1 MAGKKSRK
9 TPDDVDIDMTPMI
22 DVVFQLIIF
31 FMVVT
36 QITTQDNVNLRLP
49 DALAANEEDPQA
61 KKIFTVHIAP
71 ANQSKADDNLPE
83 EFGWFCFGEGQP
95 KSAEEMRG
103 ILAKVAQLVD
113 PAKEYAGFNANN
125 ISENM
130 IYVRC
135 DARCPAGE
143 FARLIEMMVEAKMY
157 KIKVGIMKDTEV
169 TG

>member
-1 MAGKKSRK
+1 MAKRQR
-9 TPDDVDIDMTPMI
+9 TAPMDAELDLTPMI

-36 QITTQDNVNLRLP
+36 QITTQDNVNLQLP
-49 DALAANEEDPQA
+49 DALAANDEDPQA

-71 ANQSKADDNLPE
+71 ANQGKAFEALPDQ
-83 EFGWFCFGEGQP
+83 FGWFCYGESTP
-95 KSAEEMRG
+95 RTAEEMKG
-103 ILAKVAQLVD
+103 ILAKVATLVD
-113 PAKEYAGFNANN
+113 PGKEYTGLNANG

-157 KIKVGIMKDTEV
+157 RIKVGIIKNTDTN
-169 TG
+169 

>member
-1 MAGKKSRK
+1 MARKSK
-9 TPDDVDIDMTPMI
+9 GSGDAAVDMTPMI

-36 QITTQDNVNLRLP
+36 QITTQDNVALQLP

-71 ANQSKADDNLPE
+71 ANQSKAMVNLPDQ
-83 EFGWFCFGEGQP
+83 FGWFCYGEPDP
-95 KSAEEMRG
+95 KTPEAMKG
-103 ILAKVAQLVD
+103 ILGKVASLVD
-113 PAKEYAGFNANN
+113 PGKEYTGFNANG

-157 KIKVGIMKDTEV
+157 KIKVGIIKDMELK
-169 TG
+169 

>member
-1 MAGKKSRK
+1 MARK
-9 TPDDVDIDMTPMI
+9 ARKDMEDVEVDLTPMI

-71 ANQSKADDNLPE
+71 ANQSKADDDLPDQ
-83 EFGWFCFGEGQP
+83 FGWFCFGEGRP
-95 KSAEEMRG
+95 KTVDEMKG
-103 ILAKVAQLVD
+103 ILAKVASLVD
-113 PAKEYAGFNANN
+113 PAKEYPGLNAAG

-157 KIKVGIMKDTEV
+157 KIKVGIMKDMES
-169 TG
+169 

>member
-1 MAGKKSRK
+1 MARKKTK
-9 TPDDVDIDMTPMI
+9 GQADVELDLTPMI

-71 ANQSKADDNLPE
+71 LDQNKADDNLPDK
-83 EFGWFCFGEGQP
+83 FGWFCFGEGQ
-95 KSAEEMRG
+95 ARTADEMKL
-103 ILAKVAQLVD
+103 ILAKMASLVD
-113 PAKEYAGFNANN
+113 PAKEYTGLNANG

-157 KIKVGIMKDTEV
+157 KIKVGIMKDQEV
-169 TG
+169 TK

>member
-1 MAGKKSRK
+1 MARK
-9 TPDDVDIDMTPMI
+9 GRKEMDDVEVDLTPMI

-83 EFGWFCFGEGQP
+83 QFGWFCFGEGRP
-95 KSAEEMRG
+95 KTVEEMKG
-103 ILAKVAQLVD
+103 ILAKVASLVD
-113 PAKEYAGFNANN
+113 PGKEYTGLNAQG

-157 KIKVGIMKDTEV
+157 KIKVGIMKDIET
-169 TG
+169 